1 MPAADP
7 NRKVPSMSTP
17 TWHRGIALALFSAL
31 LACFVGGHA
40 SAQVIR
46 PKDQPDSHVT
56 PELRDQVLDG
66 VLKQLNEHY
75 VFPDKAREMEKAIRA
90 RREKNEYDRIAS
102 ANALA
107 ETLTRHLQEVSHDK
121 HLRVVYRREALPRP
135 RATPSPEARQRMRAM
150 MGKNNFGFEKVE
162 RLEGNIGYL
171 DLRGFMEAEV
181 AGETAAAAMTFLA
194 NTDAL
199 IIDLRKNGGGSP
211 DMVALLCSYLFDG
224 SPTHLN
230 SLHWRRPGGEEIH
243 QWWTLPYVPGKK
255 YIGKDVYVLTSKR
268 TFSAAEEFT
277 YNLKTQKRATIVGE
291 TTGGGAH
298 PGGPLPVTDHF
309 AVWVPSGR
317 AVNPITKTNWEGTGV
332 KPDIEVPA
340 DEALKTAHLEALKK
354 VAARKDT
361 EPMFRE
367 QLKSTID
374 KVRRELDGLQ
384 KAAVSAREKK

>member
-1 MPAADP
+1 
-7 NRKVPSMSTP
+7 MSTP
-17 TWHRGIALALFSAL
+17 TRHRGIALALLAVL
-31 LACFVGGHA
+31 LAGFVAGHA
-40 SAQVIR
+40 PSQAIR
-46 PKDQPDSHVT
+46 PKDQPDSPVT

-75 VFPDKAREMEKAIRA
+75 VFADKAREMEKAIRA
-90 RREKNEYDRIAS
+90 RRETKEYDRITS

-121 HLRVVYRREALPRP
+121 HLRVIYRREPLPRQ
-135 RATPSPEARQRMRAM
+135 RATPSPEARQRMRGM

-224 SPTHLN
+224 SPRHLN
-230 SLHWRRPGGEEIH
+230 SLHWRRPDGEEIQ

-298 PGGPLPVTDHF
+298 PGGPQPVADHF

-340 DEALKTAHLEALKK
+340 DETLKTAHLEALKK
-354 VAARKDT
+354 VAASKDT
-361 EPMFRE
+361 EPRFRE

-374 KVRRELDGLQ
+374 KVQRELAALQ
-384 KAAVSAREKK
+384 KAAVSARDKK